1 MQLECSSGFK
11 RNVRNLLL
19 LLEFL
24 ENLVVWRRL
33 VVVYA
38 LVAIR
43 SVSVLF
49 VAGARASDGGGG
61 LGRQPPPR
69 SRPSY
74 LNLNTPFIAVLR
86 VTTLPMDSR
95 LKQLEKQQKLYS
107 LLKAQHEAEV
117 KELMHY
123 MSVLTTVE
131 NNLVRSYLHSLL
143 SDGLRHIEY
152 ISRIMADIEGATG
165 SASLTK
171 KGIQESIAD
180 ERESHDA
187 LLRCAEMA
195 DDPETAA
202 LLKSISV
209 DEEHHIR
216 ILEHLSELVESAGA
230 AATATK

>member
-1 MQLECSSGFK
+1 
-11 RNVRNLLL
+11 
-19 LLEFL
+19 
-24 ENLVVWRRL
+24 
-33 VVVYA
+33 
-38 LVAIR
+38 
-43 SVSVLF
+43 
-49 VAGARASDGGGG
+49 
-61 LGRQPPPR
+61 
-69 SRPSY
+69 
-74 LNLNTPFIAVLR
+74 
-86 VTTLPMDSR
+86 
-95 LKQLEKQQKLYS
+95 LKT
-107 LLKAQHEAEV
+107 QHEAEV

-187 LLRCAEMA
+187 LLKCAEMA

-209 DEEHHIR
+209 DEEHHMR
-216 ILEHLSELVESAGA
+216 ILEHLSELVESAS
-230 AATATK
+230 TAK

>member
-1 MQLECSSGFK
+1 
-11 RNVRNLLL
+11 
-19 LLEFL
+19 
-24 ENLVVWRRL
+24 
-33 VVVYA
+33 
-38 LVAIR
+38 
-43 SVSVLF
+43 
-49 VAGARASDGGGG
+49 
-61 LGRQPPPR
+61 
-69 SRPSY
+69 
-74 LNLNTPFIAVLR
+74 
-86 VTTLPMDSR
+86 MDPR
-95 LKQLEKQQKLYS
+95 LKQLEKKQKLYS

-187 LLRCAEMA
+187 LLKCAEMA

-216 ILEHLSELVESAGA
+216 ILEHLSELVESAA
-230 AATATK
+230 DTK